1 MAKFKIATP
10 AGASF
15 TVAGGGYDYEMEP
28 LAGIDAESV
37 EGTDDEEGFI

>member
-28 LAGIDAESV
+28 LAGIDAEIV
-37 EGTDDEEGFI
+37 DEQ